1 MCSGHGAGD
10 TLEDTIVLRT
20 DPGKTLSLSR
30 YRRTVAWHIARLPGG
45 RIALA
50 IRYGHLRA
58 TQSDAYG
65 AMSRHGIRA
74 RS

>member
-1 MCSGHGAGD
+1 
-10 TLEDTIVLRT
+10 VLRT